1 MPAYVSV
8 KYRYLYKAICT
19 NKYKYLHTYII
30 MDHTT
35 LQLANVNLAATRS
48 ESHLCMNPYDSQV
61 AKANKTK

>member
-1 MPAYVSV
+1 
-8 KYRYLYKAICT
+8 
-19 NKYKYLHTYII
+19 